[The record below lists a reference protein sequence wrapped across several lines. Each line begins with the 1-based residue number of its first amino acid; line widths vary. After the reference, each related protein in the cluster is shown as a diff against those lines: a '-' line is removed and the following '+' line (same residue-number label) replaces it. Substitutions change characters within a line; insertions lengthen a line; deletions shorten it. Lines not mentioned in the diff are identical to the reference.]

1 MHTYAA
7 SPPLVTLPK
16 SVAVHSAADLT
27 YADCDETTGIVHFTA
42 ASHHRPGHL
51 NTVSLD
57 TTTGAIHCDCKG
69 AQCDQACWHA
79 DHVAAAWLASPAMQ
93 DVRWLTV
100 ARLVR
105 YGTTAAAMVNTY
117 RARIGRVLPMDAANL
132 IAARSEWRRRAALAT
147 PVADADLPLAA

>member
-1 MHTYAA
+1 MSARTAALHTPAELRY
-7 SPPLVTLPK
+7 
-16 SVAVHSAADLT
+16 HG
-27 YADCDETTGIVHFTA
+27 CDETTGIVEFVA
-42 ASHHRPGHL
+42 DSRHHPGHL

-69 AQCDQACWHA
+69 AQCHEDCWHA
-79 DHVAAAWLASPAMQ
+79 DLVAAAWLGSPAMR
-93 DVRWLTV
+93 DVRWLTA

-117 RARIGRVLPMDAANL
+117 RARTGRVLPMDAANL

-147 PVADADLPLAA
+147 PVADADIRLAA